1 MTHTGRKS
9 KKRIGFTLIELL
21 VVIAI
26 IAVLVSLLLPA
37 VQQAREAARRSQC
50 QNNLK
55 QMGLGIFNYES
66 TFSRLPPSGECT
78 DETLATRRMFPI
90 PTQVAILAFVDQ
102 ATIYNQWNFSVHYT
116 DSTLSTNAA
125 LARTKLPIY
134 ICPTDGYTQVDGLG
148 YALTDYMPIA
158 YVDIDPVT
166 GLRNPSGGGKLNADN
181 GGALGF
187 CRKISDLTD
196 GPSNVMLVIE
206 DAARPTQTAGHY
218 NQGQRIIGQG
228 TAATTY
234 FVGTIDQSQ
243 LFAAADVVPGS
254 FGGPFGAP
262 NRWADPDNA
271 SGISGPPT
279 QDPVTGG
286 ALYVGGTLTSV
297 INNWKNPLGG
307 PAQCPWNFN
316 NCGANDEPFSLHP
329 GGCHALFGDGR
340 VRFISENTNIQI
352 IRMLANR
359 RDGQPVGEF

>member
-1 MTHTGRKS
+1 MTSMNRRS
-9 KKRIGFTLIELL
+9 KKRVGFTLIELL

-66 TFSRLPPSGECT
+66 TYTRLPPSGECT
-78 DETLATRRMFPI
+78 DETLVTRRMFMI
-90 PTQVAILAFVDQ
+90 PMQVAILPFIDQ
-102 ATIYNQWNFSVHYT
+102 QSISNQWNYNVHYT
-116 DSTLSTNAA
+116 NSTLSTNAI
-125 LARTKLPIY
+125 LARTKLPVY
-134 ICPTDGYTQVDGLG
+134 LCPSNGYTQVDAMG
-148 YALTDYMPIA
+148 YGLTDYMPIA

-166 GLRNPSGGGKLNADN
+166 GFRSPSGGGKLNADS

-218 NQGQRIIGQG
+218 NQAKVIVGQG
-228 TAATTY
+228 TPTTSY
-234 FVGTIDQSQ
+234 FVSTIDQSQ
-243 LFAAADVVPGS
+243 FYAAPDVVPGVP
-254 FGGPFGAP
+254 GGPFGAP

-286 ALYVGGTLTSV
+286 ALYIPGSLGQV
-297 INNWKNPLGG
+297 INNWKSPLGG
-307 PAQCPWNFN
+307 PAQCPWGFN
-316 NCGANDEPFSLHP
+316 NCGANDEAFSMHA

-359 RDGQPVGEF
+359 RDGGVVGDF